1 MIVYVL
7 KNGEAPVVN
16 AVEFEVMSAETIR
29 EQSVV
34 EVTDPVIYH
43 RGVPNAGGINDLR
56 MVRAESESTQFED
69 SHDPS
74 VAPTGDD

>member
-16 AVEFEVMSAETIR
+16 AVEFEAMSAETIR

-56 MVRAESESTQFED
+56 MVRGSLSNLLFRG
-69 SHDPS
+69 SHS
-74 VAPTGDD
+74 CRGLPTGDD

>member
-7 KNGEAPVVN
+7 KHGEAPVID

-29 EQSVV
+29 QQSVV

-43 RGVPNAGGINDLR
+43 RGMPNPGGINDSR
-56 MVRAESESTQFED
+56 
-69 SHDPS
+69 
-74 VAPTGDD
+74 